1 MGCPAFHYSTLNLAN
16 KEDGKGNSTLIMAAK
31 VDCKM
36 VEIILSYGGNPNHAN
51 QNGDMPLSIAANR
64 YDKETINSLLHEGGD
79 LETAVVRLTS
89 SLRHDSQE
97 KLRENNVIGFCSRP
111 LIFLLADDAYL
122 RCRDP
127 IKTAFRVS
135 NDIKRIKHVRNEFET
150 EFELLI
156 ENADT
161 FAYTFLDQCD
171 KMTDAKEIILYPEN
185 LLKTAIKQEK
195 KQFVSHPFN
204 QQIINESWNGDFNN
218 TLLYGKTLIALKYIA
233 SPIMLPLLF
242 LKLLLVEL
250 PRGIKFMESSF
261 AELLKLKFTPCMCF
275 ITDALNYLIFLMILI
290 CACIFPTDGKYQVGG
305 TDYLLYFCVLSRLI
319 IEIDFLVQQGW
330 GYLRHFWNIVD
341 IIVIVM
347 LCVGAV
353 HNVMIQYRVDGLL
366 KEHKEKK
373 EKIDYKATEG
383 DLMRSHQDSM
393 NVYYMYAVAE
403 FILTLRILGLLEVF
417 KSLGTMMIALKYL
430 VIDVLNF
437 GILLLTVI
445 FGTSIAI
452 YSMTIS
458 IHRWNKELKS
468 SVAIFFDGAEDHI
481 FTLLP
486 YNHSHPEGEVTAPAV
501 FETFYDTMRN
511 IMWST
516 FGLLDVVNL
525 AVEHE
530 ARTTVFINIILIL
543 YILLSCVLLL
553 NMLIGILGSTF
564 DRIKDNCDIEWKY
577 ARSKLLKD
585 YIRAQPL
592 LFPYFAIF
600 FPFIIWFRRRLRE
613 ERSRKKEKDT
623 SLTTNEETER
633 DKLIS
638 ALCDR
643 FTCGNLVEESG
654 GKFSDMDQNGGTF
667 EQRIKIRRQRSVLHS
682 SVKVKEQNAGA
693 TT

>member
-1 MGCPAFHYSTLNLAN
+1 MVEFPTVLLFFISITTYKIDHRMNQNRNRRPSSTGSKQPELETLMEQYEKQLKSDALDHNNMEHKELFQKIQAHNHADVERILAEKGEKVEIIPKMGCHAVHYSTLNLAN
-16 KEDGKGNSTLIMAAK
+16 KEDEKGNSPLIMAAK

-36 VEIILSYGGNPNHAN
+36 VEIILSYGGDPNHAN
-51 QNGDMPLSIAANR
+51 EDKDIPLSIAANR
-64 YDKETINSLLHEGGD
+64 YDKESINSLLHKGGD

-89 SLRHDSQE
+89 SLRHDSEE
-97 KLRENNVIGFCSRP
+97 KLRENNHIGFCSRP

-127 IKTAFRVS
+127 IKTAFHVS

-161 FAYTFLDQCD
+161 FAYMFLDQCD
-171 KMTDAKEIILYPEN
+171 KMTEAKEIILYPQN
-185 LLKTAIKQEK
+185 LLKTAIEQEK

-218 TLLYGKTLIALKYIA
+218 TLLYGKTLIALKYIT
-233 SPIMLPLLF
+233 SPIILPLLF

-275 ITDALNYLIFLMILI
+275 ITDALNYSIFLMILI
-290 CACIFPTDGKYQVGG
+290 CACIFPTEGGKYQVGG

-347 LCVGAV
+347 LCVAAI
-353 HNVMIQYRVDGLL
+353 HNVMIQYKVDGLL
-366 KEHKEKK
+366 KEHKETTDD
-373 EKIDYKATEG
+373 IDYDATEE

-403 FILTLRILGLLEVF
+403 FILTLRILGLLEIF

-445 FGTSIAI
+445 FGTSVAI
-452 YSMTIS
+452 YTMTIS
-458 IHRWNKELKS
+458 IHQWNKELKN
-468 SVAIFFDGAEDHI
+468 SVAIFFDHADNHI

-486 YNHSHPEGEVTAPAV
+486 YNHSHPEGELMAPAV
-501 FETFYDTMRN
+501 FKTFTDTTRN

-516 FGLLDVVNL
+516 FGLLDVVVGYL
-525 AVEHE
+525 VL
-530 ARTTVFINIILIL
+530 IIL
-543 YILLSCVLLL
+543 VLLV
-553 NMLIGILGSTF
+553 ILV
-564 DRIKDNCDIEWKY
+564 RH
-577 ARSKLLKD
+577 
-585 YIRAQPL
+585 
-592 LFPYFAIF
+592 F
-600 FPFIIWFRRRLRE
+600 F
-613 ERSRKKEKDT
+613 
-623 SLTTNEETER
+623 
-633 DKLIS
+633 
-638 ALCDR
+638 
-643 FTCGNLVEESG
+643 
-654 GKFSDMDQNGGTF
+654 
-667 EQRIKIRRQRSVLHS
+667 
-682 SVKVKEQNAGA
+682 
-693 TT
+693 